1 MLFLVFQL
9 GSDRYAIDAGQ
20 VVEVLPLVNMK
31 HIPHAFAGVA
41 GVFDYHGAPVPLIDL
56 AELALGKPSRTW
68 MSTRIILV
76 NYCVEPGQTHLLGLL
91 AERATETLR
100 RTEEDFA
107 DPGVAVPDASYLG
120 AVTTDTVGIVQKI
133 EIRNL
138 LPEYV
143 RNHLFVERIGSA

>member
-20 VVEVLPLVNMK
+20 VVEVLPLVNVK
-31 HIPHAFAGVA
+31 HIPHASAGVA

-56 AELALGKPSRTW
+56 SELALGKPSKPW

-76 NYCVEPGQTHLLGLL
+76 NYGMEPGQTHLLGLL

-100 RTEEDFA
+100 RSEEDFT

-120 AVTTDTVGIVQKI
+120 AVTTDADGIVQRI
-133 EIRNL
+133 EILNL
-138 LPEYV
+138 LPDHV
-143 RNHLFVERIGSA
+143 RNHLFLGRIGSA